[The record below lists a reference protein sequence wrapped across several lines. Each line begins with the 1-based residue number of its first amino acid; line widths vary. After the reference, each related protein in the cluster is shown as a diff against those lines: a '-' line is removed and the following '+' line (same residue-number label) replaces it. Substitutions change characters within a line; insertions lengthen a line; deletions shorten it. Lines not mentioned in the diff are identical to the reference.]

1 MLKLGFRYKQFH
13 PFMLFTFDFLR
24 KCLEILFNLHPYK
37 DNISFLIMFLF
48 FFSQSL
54 IGLII
59 YFYYS
64 KKRTKIK
71 KHIGAIQLINKF
83 YKKNDSKLKKF
94 VLIIFAS
101 FFSFVGNTIPSN
113 DVIKIWKK
121 EETNSQLE
129 VRVRSIQIIISSLA
143 CYYTIKI
150 RFYKHQKFS
159 MLFIVVFLIFI
170 LIMELI
176 ISPIIYIKV
185 ISLIICAVSCACRAF
200 MDITEKYLFEY
211 NYVNFLIML
220 VHEGNIGTLLYFIFF
235 IFNKSYQNQ
244 AKNLLKNLNDI
255 SEYDWTLISLI
266 IFTFFYI
273 IIIGLRNAYRVT
285 TNKYYSPMS
294 RALIESSLD
303 PFIFLYNSLSSNN
316 ERNLEFWSYFGFITS
331 CLTIIAF
338 FSLVYNDF
346 IVLYCCGLERNT
358 YSEITRRLY
367 LDTIHVIKEFKDEEE
382 SQLIIDENGEV
393 YSESTYV

>member
-1 MLKLGFRYKQFH
+1 
-13 PFMLFTFDFLR
+13 
-24 KCLEILFNLHPYK
+24 
-37 DNISFLIMFLF
+37 MFLF

-54 IGLII
+54 IGFII

-71 KHIGAIQLINKF
+71 KHIGAMQLIHKF

-94 VLIIFAS
+94 VLVVFAS

-150 RFYKHQKFS
+150 HFYKHQKFS
-159 MLFIVVFLIFI
+159 MIFI

-176 ISPIIYIKV
+176 IAPIIYIKI
-185 ISLIICAVSCACRAF
+185 ISLLICTVSCTCRAF

-211 NYVNFLIML
+211 NYVNILIML
-220 VHEGNIGTLLYFIFF
+220 VHEGNMGILLYLIFF
-235 IFNKSYQNQ
+235 LFNKTYQNQ
-244 AKNLLKNLNDI
+244 AKNLLKFLNDMQ
-255 SEYDWTLISLI
+255 EYDWTFVSLI
-266 IFTFFYI
+266 IFIFFYI

-294 RALIESSLD
+294 RTLIESSLD
-303 PFIFLYNSLSSNN
+303 PFIFLYNFLSSNN
-316 ERNLEFWSYFGFITS
+316 ERNLEFWSYFGFILF
-331 CLTIIAF
+331 CLTVIAF

-393 YSESTYV
+393 YSECTYV